1 MSCIIFDIDKIS
13 FMNSKKN
20 QSNPSQVRFAAA
32 DENQTEEVFALGKAN
47 IKLIGIAFLMII
59 IGFLLMLGGGSTAD
73 TYNPDIF
80 SFRRIVLAPGIAFA
94 GFVFMVYAIMYKS
107 KKGKENEG
115 EKK

>member
-1 MSCIIFDIDKIS
+1 MKP
-13 FMNSKKN
+13 KK
-20 QSNPSQVRFAAA
+20 QSVIPPKPKQ
-32 DENQTEEVFALGKAN
+32 EEQSEMVFALGKTN
-47 IKLIGIAFLMII
+47 VKLIGIAFLVII

-107 KKGKENEG
+107 AEGDKKARPRRLRKINQG
-115 EKK
+115 E